1 MAAVPELAG
10 YTFSDSWTTSDATVS
25 EGKFTMPAK
34 VVEFEGTWTAIN
46 YTITFNANGH
56 GTAPASIT
64 QAYRTTVNAPT
75 APSEA

>member
-1 MAAVPELAG
+1 MAAVPTYAG
-10 YTFSDSWTTSDATVS
+10 YTFSNSWTTSDVTV
-25 EGKFTMPAK
+25 ENGKFTMPAGA
-34 VVEFEGTWTAIN
+34 VAFEGTWTANN

-56 GTAPASIT
+56 GTAPSAIT